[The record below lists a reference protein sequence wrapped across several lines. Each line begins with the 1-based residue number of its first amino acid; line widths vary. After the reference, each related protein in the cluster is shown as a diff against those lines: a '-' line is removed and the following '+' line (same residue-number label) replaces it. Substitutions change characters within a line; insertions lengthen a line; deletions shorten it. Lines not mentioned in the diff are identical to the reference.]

1 MPADAIDFKYYQY
14 VDAFGN
20 TWSVKVDKTWGDN
33 ADAGFGAAST
43 ADPVMVKSPSLRP
56 RMIFLQDPTSARV
69 TSRVVA
75 TTTATAW
82 SNPSYTTTVK
92 FRGLA
97 TGVVCNKYDQRDE
110 HIRKPRTIYNKA
122 EPV

>member
-1 MPADAIDFKYYQY
+1 MPADAIDYKYYQY
-14 VDAFGN
+14 EDSFGN
-20 TWSVKVDKTWGDN
+20 FWSIKQDKSWGDN
-33 ADAGFGAAST
+33 ADAGFQAAQK

-56 RMIFLQDPTSARV
+56 RMIYLQDPTSGRV
-69 TSRVVA
+69 TTRVVA

-97 TGVVCNKYDQRDE
+97 TGVTCEKFDQRDE
-110 HIRKPRTIYNKA
+110 HIRKPRTIYNKP